1 MNKKYIK
8 KSSICLLFA
17 IIALI
22 LAFFEIPYKEII
34 RYVLFGISYL
44 IIGFD
49 VIFKALKNITRG
61 QIFDENF
68 LMCVA
73 TIGAIAIK
81 EFPEAIAVMFL
92 YQLGEEF
99 QRLAVGN
106 SRDSIKELVK
116 IKPEYANIYKN
127 QNIVQVEPNEVEI
140 GEIIVVKPGE
150 KVPLDGII
158 VRGKSMIDTKTITGE
173 SVPIMV
179 SEKDII
185 YSGCINLN
193 SVIEIEVTK
202 KFEDSTVSKIL
213 ELVEE
218 ATSKKAHTERFI
230 TKFSKFYTPIV
241 CLLAI
246 CLATIPWL
254 VFGKNNIEWLY
265 RALTF
270 LVISCPCALVIS
282 VPLGFFAGIGKASK
296 KGILIKGSNYIELL
310 SDSKYIV
317 FDKTGTITKGVFEI
331 QKIEEKNISKQEFIR
346 IAAHC
351 ERFSNHP
358 IAVSIKNMYKGKYDE
373 SKIEGLE
380 EIPGRGLHA
389 RIFFSDT
396 LIGNAD
402 LMRENNIKIS
412 PIDEIG
418 TVIHLAVSG
427 EYKGY
432 ILISDEIKP
441 EAKTVMKSLKKLG
454 IKKTYMATGDEE
466 EIAKYVAKETEI
478 DEYKSKMLPDQKLVM
493 LENIID
499 NEKKSGKVIFVG
511 DGVNDSPCLARADVS
526 IAMGMI
532 GSDAAIEAA
541 DVVIMTDELTKILD
555 AITISKKTIKTVKQN
570 IIFALFIKIVVLVL
584 SAMGFSNMWLAVFAD
599 VGVTVIAILNSMKI
613 LNIEKEK
620 NTNKKK
626 DKKKLNPK
634 HDNKNLKNNK
644 NLE

>member
-49 VIFKALKNITRG
+49 VILKALKNITRG

-92 YQLGEEF
+92 YQMGEEF
-99 QRLAVGN
+99 QRIAVGN
-106 SRDSIKELVK
+106 SRNSIKELLK

-127 QNIVQVEPNEVEI
+127 ENIIQVMPNEVKI

-150 KVPLDGII
+150 KVPLDGIVI
-158 VRGKSMIDTKTITGE
+158 RGKSLIDTKTITGE
-173 SVPIMV
+173 SVPITV

-254 VFGKNNIEWLY
+254 VFGKNNIVWLY

-296 KGILIKGSNYIELL
+296 KGILIKGSNYIESL
-310 SDSKYIV
+310 SNSKYIV

-331 QKIEEKNISKQEFIR
+331 QKIETNDISKQEFIR

-358 IAVSIKNMYKGKYDE
+358 IAISIKNMYKGKYDE
-373 SKIEGLE
+373 NKIEELE
-380 EIPGRGLHA
+380 ELPGKGLHA

-402 LMRENNIKIS
+402 LMRENNIKIRVA
-412 PIDEIG
+412 DDIG
-418 TVIHLAVSG
+418 TVVYLAVNG
-427 EYKGY
+427 VYKGY
-432 ILISDEIKP
+432 ILISDQIKD
-441 EAKTVMKSLKKLG
+441 EARSTIVNLKK
-454 IKKTYMATGDEE
+454 KRDY
-466 EIAKYVAKETEI
+466 
-478 DEYKSKMLPDQKLVM
+478 
-493 LENIID
+493 ENIY
-499 NEKKSGKVIFVG
+499 GY
-511 DGVNDSPCLARADVS
+511 RR
-526 IAMGMI
+526 
-532 GSDAAIEAA
+532 
-541 DVVIMTDELTKILD
+541 
-555 AITISKKTIKTVKQN
+555 
-570 IIFALFIKIVVLVL
+570 
-584 SAMGFSNMWLAVFAD
+584 
-599 VGVTVIAILNSMKI
+599 
-613 LNIEKEK
+613 
-620 NTNKKK
+620 
-626 DKKKLNPK
+626 
-634 HDNKNLKNNK
+634 
-644 NLE
+644 